1 VGQTLQLTATLK
13 DASGNVLTGRTVM
26 WASSA
31 WGVAAVSAGGLVTGS
46 ASGSATITATSEG
59 VSGTALVSVA
69 SGTPG
74 QVTYYNTNF
83 NGGTAGPLVINI
95 AQYDGG
101 APGACGPST
110 DYLDAGSARSLKCTV
125 FGGSGSAELDAT
137 FGSGALA
144 GTAANPTLGQDLFQE
159 VRFVLGSG
167 AAASIGGL
175 TCTGAPGPPQ
185 FKLHKSTYGIS
196 GSAVNGWTQ
205 GGVAGPCQGPLG
217 LFNSAEMWNAT
228 GVVNYSWPNTYPSLH
243 EGSVYDVVY
252 RYHWYPAQGCGTLA
266 VWVNGVNVE
275 STPCLSY
282 MGTTNG
288 SSAGLVLRDG
298 AMYLQA
304 GSGPFIVYTL
314 FAQATNY
321 PIGGATASP

>member
-1 VGQTLQLTATLK
+1 
-13 DASGNVLTGRTVM
+13 
-26 WASSA
+26 
-31 WGVAAVSAGGLVTGS
+31 
-46 ASGSATITATSEG
+46 
-59 VSGTALVSVA
+59 
-69 SGTPG
+69 
-74 QVTYYNTNF
+74 
-83 NGGTAGPLVINI
+83 
-95 AQYDGG
+95 
-101 APGACGPST
+101 
-110 DYLDAGSARSLKCTV
+110 
-125 FGGSGSAELDAT
+125 
-137 FGSGALA
+137 
-144 GTAANPTLGQDLFQE
+144 
-159 VRFVLGSG
+159 
-167 AAASIGGL
+167 
-175 TCTGAPGPPQ
+175 
-185 FKLHKSTYGIS
+185 
-196 GSAVNGWTQ
+196 
-205 GGVAGPCQGPLG
+205 
-217 LFNSAEMWNAT
+217 MWNAT